1 MIKYSATSFYNQTL
15 CASANSSISNITA
28 PLKISVGMPM
38 TKVVEILGEPDHH
51 LTSSFSIVQY
61 KLCTGN
67 TLTISYTLNQNNQI
81 VVKKI
86 AITEG

>member
-1 MIKYSATSFYNQTL
+1 
-15 CASANSSISNITA
+15 
-28 PLKISVGMPM
+28 M

-81 VVKKI
+81 VVKK
-86 AITEG
+86 